1 MRRANHAVEL
11 DAAQAD
17 AADNGVKAMIPIG
30 RPFLDYVLSAVAD
43 AGYTEVCLVIGP
55 EHDTMRSHYSGI
67 EIRRIRIS
75 FEEQERALGTADA
88 VLAAEHFVGGER
100 FLVLNA
106 DNYYPATVLAELR
119 RFGSAALA
127 GFDPEVLVRD
137 GNVSPKRLAGYAVV
151 EVDDDGMLRT
161 IVEKPTALPSRA
173 AGRFISMNAWL
184 FGSSIFE
191 ACRSIAPSSRG
202 ELELSQAVQHLV
214 DKMGARIRVIPV
226 FAPVLD
232 LSTRAD
238 IPTVAARLAKMPVRL

>member
-161 IVEKPTALPSRA
+161 IVENPTAVPPRG

-184 FGSSIFE
+184 FNSSIFE

-214 DKMGARIRVIPV
+214 EKMGARIRVIPF

-238 IPTVAARLAKMPVRL
+238 IPAVAARLARTPVRL